1 MLRVAGTVVSLL
13 LLAGCAGPH
22 GRGTWSCGPD
32 QPLANLALGPS
43 RDYTVLAET
52 YAYRSSWPSARS
64 GYVFDDVATY
74 TEVIYDDQSYYDT
87 RDGGGFT
94 REAVSVRTGVWI
106 R

>member
-1 MLRVAGTVVSLL
+1 MISLL
-13 LLAGCAGPH
+13 ILAGCAGTNGPSAYAPGS
-22 GRGTWSCGPD
+22 GR
-32 QPLANLALGPS
+32 LAANLVLGPS
-43 RDYTVLAET
+43 RDYAALAEA

-87 RDGGGFT
+87 RDGGGFM